1 MFINQSIKENF
12 KPTIFIIIVLF
23 LLAVSAYPQHR
34 LGGKVVEI
42 LDGKTVS
49 IELFSGGKITAELQH
64 IEVPE
69 AEQQLHQTVVDHLQ
83 KLVLAKSVEFRPL
96 RIVKA
101 KTIGQILLN
110 GVDVSQQMIRDGA
123 AWYSAAE
130 KTGQNSTESE
140 IYSSN
145 EAQAKTEKRG
155 VWSIDGLKPA
165 WQIRAETEEKHK
177 LEAKLA
183 LETSSKSAFVAEMQ
197 KKQKPAPRQQF
208 NTETQLFA
216 ASGENIKLP
225 ANIKN
230 VGGLLVGYDE
240 SAKLG
245 IVTTPLFK
253 LNIAENDGSQSV
265 AIQIAYLYFD
275 GDINK
280 GRQNVYLV
288 GVESES
294 RDFKFLRQNDLVI
307 TVDGQKINVGKAK
320 RLERK
325 GEFSVKESLVYKINK
340 SVIAKIANAQESS
353 VKVGTY
359 SWKLN
364 SGIQMLLYNMTQT
377 TQ

>member
-1 MFINQSIKENF
+1 MFINQSIRENF
-12 KPTIFIIIVLF
+12 KPTIFIIIVLI
-23 LLAVSAYPQHR
+23 LLAISAYPQQR
-34 LGGKVVEI
+34 LGGKVVEV
-42 LDGKTVS
+42 LDGKTVT

-69 AEQQLHQTVVDHLQ
+69 SEQQLHQTVIDHLQ
-83 KLVLAKSVEFRPL
+83 TLVLAKNVEFRPL
-96 RIVKA
+96 RIINA
-101 KTIGQILLN
+101 RTIGQVLLN

-130 KTGQNSTESE
+130 KTGQNAGESE
-140 IYSSN
+140 IYQSN
-145 EAQAKTEKRG
+145 EAQAESEKRG
-155 VWSIDGLKPA
+155 VWSIEGLKPA
-165 WQIRAETEEKHK
+165 WQIRAEAEENRKIQ
-177 LEAKLA
+177 AKLA
-183 LETSSKSAFVAEMQ
+183 PEKSAKSAFVEEMQ
-197 KKQKPAPRQQF
+197 KKQKPAPRRQF
-208 NTETQLFA
+208 DTESQLFA

-245 IVTTPLFK
+245 IITTPLFK
-253 LNIAENDGSQSV
+253 LNVAENDGSQAV

-294 RDFKFLRQNDLVI
+294 RDFKFLKQNDLVI
-307 TVDGQKINVGKAK
+307 TIDGQKINVGKAK

-340 SVIAKIANAQESS
+340 SVIAKIAKAQEAS

-377 TQ
+377 AE

>member
-1 MFINQSIKENF
+1 MFINQSIRENF
-12 KPTIFIIIVLF
+12 KPTVFIIIVLI
-23 LLAVSAYPQHR
+23 LLAISAYPQQR
-34 LGGKVVEI
+34 LGGKVVEV

-69 AEQQLHQTVVDHLQ
+69 SEQQLHQTVIEHLQ
-83 KLVLAKSVEFRPL
+83 TLVLAKNVEFRPL
-96 RIVKA
+96 RIINA
-101 KTIGQILLN
+101 RTIGQVLLN

-130 KTGQNSTESE
+130 KTGQNAGESE
-140 IYSSN
+140 TYQSN
-145 EAQAKTEKRG
+145 EEQAKSEKRG
-155 VWSIDGLKPA
+155 VWSIEGLKPA
-165 WQIRAETEEKHK
+165 WQIRAEAEENRKIQ
-177 LEAKLA
+177 AKLA
-183 LETSSKSAFVAEMQ
+183 LATPAKSAFVEEMQ
-197 KKQKPAPRQQF
+197 KKQKPAPRRQF
-208 NTETQLFA
+208 DTESQLFA
-216 ASGENIKLP
+216 VSGENIKMP

-245 IVTTPLFK
+245 IITTPLFK
-253 LNIAENDGSQSV
+253 LNVAENDGSQAV

-294 RDFKFLRQNDLVI
+294 RDFKFLKQNDLVI

-320 RLERK
+320 RFERK
-325 GEFSVKESLVYKINK
+325 GEFSVKEGLVYKINK
-340 SVIAKIANAQESS
+340 SVIAKIAKAQEAS
-353 VKVGTY
+353 VKVGIY

-364 SGIQMLLYNMTQT
+364 SGIQMLLHNMTQT
-377 TQ
+377 VE